1 LTFGGLGQGEETN
14 HDVWRAMS
22 YARLDG
28 IRVREAA
35 LGDKGS
41 RVVAELQN
49 AYPEKLGVTSFVR
62 SFEWDG
68 ASRVTLR
75 DEATLREPRTVE
87 WHLQSD
93 TPFEGKGARYENA
106 AGLAVVFVKPADLAL
121 EAGRATVK
129 SPGPPGTIETGPEEE
144 RGYRLTARRVP
155 GTVKISLDVE
165 LRLPR

>member
-1 LTFGGLGQGEETN
+1 

-28 IRVREAA
+28 IRIREAG
-35 LGDKGS
+35 LGGKGA
-41 RVVAELQN
+41 RFVAELQN
-49 AYPEKLGVTSFVR
+49 AYPEKVGVTTFAR
-62 SFEWDG
+62 SFTWDG
-68 ASRVTLR
+68 DATVVIR

-93 TPFEGKGARYENA
+93 TPFEGKGARYENGS
-106 AGLAVVFVKPADLAL
+106 GLAVVFVKPADLAL

-129 SPGPPGTIETGPEEE
+129 SPGPPGAIETGPEEE
-144 RGYRLTARRVP
+144 RGYRLTPRVP